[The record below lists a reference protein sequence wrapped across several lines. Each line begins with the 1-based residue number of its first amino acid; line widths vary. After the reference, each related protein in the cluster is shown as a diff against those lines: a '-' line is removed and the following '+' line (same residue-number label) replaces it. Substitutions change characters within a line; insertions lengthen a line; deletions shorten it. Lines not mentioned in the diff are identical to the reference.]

1 MEHSLSISRVI
12 VVVLDGLRPD
22 AIASFNLRHIQRLTR
37 EGASTLCATTV
48 SPSVTAAA
56 MTSLLTG
63 VHPAVH
69 GLQNDRFHI
78 PKKSTETLFPLPQVL
93 RDAGIPTF
101 AFVRELPLMARP
113 LAYRV
118 GKKLGVE
125 RVTCRGSS
133 APSVLFEAYRV
144 LQTKRR
150 GLFLLHWADADQAGH
165 DFGWM
170 SDKYREA
177 ATRLDA
183 SLGLLCALTNVA
195 TDPHTLLIALADHGG
210 GGEVA
215 NDHNSAH
222 PHDRTIPIVMCGGA
236 VTAGRLGA
244 TANLVDV
251 PATVLHAL
259 DVAIPSNYAGRPLV
273 EAFTAPPRLAIA
285 S

>member
-1 MEHSLSISRVI
+1 MDQPTSISRVI

-22 AIASFNLRHIQRLTR
+22 AITTFHLQHIQRLMRHGT
-37 EGASTLCATTV
+37 STMSAATV

-69 GLQNDRFHI
+69 GLQNDRFRI
-78 PKKSTETLFPLPQVL
+78 PKTTETLFPLPRVL
-93 RDAGIPTF
+93 KDAGIPTF
-101 AFVRELPLMARP
+101 AFLHELPLMTRP

-125 RVTCRGSS
+125 RVVCRGGT
-133 APSVLFEAYRV
+133 APTVLMEARRV
-144 LQTKRR
+144 LQTTSR
-150 GLFLLHWADADQAGH
+150 GFFLLHWTDADQAGH
-165 DFGWM
+165 RFGWM
-170 SDKYREA
+170 SDEYRDA
-177 ATRLDA
+177 AKKLDA
-183 SLGLLCALTNVA
+183 SLGLLCALTNVVD
-195 TDPHTLLIALADHGG
+195 DPTTLLIALADHGG

-215 NDHNSAH
+215 TDHESGH
-222 PHDRTIPIVMCGGA
+222 PYDWTIPMLLCGGA
-236 VTAGRLGA
+236 VQAGRLGA
-244 TANLVDV
+244 GANLVDV

-273 EAFTAPPRLAIA
+273 EAFRAPVYALA